1 MPNEI
6 ETLDIYIYI
15 YIELGCVA
23 LFLLMVNISNSDS
36 FSKQALGSQWD
47 RIRVTCRQPFRSDK
61 QFGLSFI
68 RVASVESDPVS
79 VPPAGVSGTTATLG
93 QTSHDVNDDDGIV
106 RLKKASGLMGCLR

>member
-15 YIELGCVA
+15 YIKLGCVA
-23 LFLLMVNISNSDS
+23 LFSLMVNISNSDS

-93 QTSHDVNDDDGIV
+93 QTSHDVNDDGIV